1 MLVNAT
7 NFFKHEYVDYASYDN
22 LRKIASCIDGLK
34 NANRKVIHTILD
46 KKIFDLTK
54 VSQLSA
60 KAGEYADYLHGSL
73 DGVVITMAQD
83 YLGTN
88 QVPLLAK
95 KGNFGSRTI
104 QEPSAP
110 RYIFACGSLHLKQW
124 FNALDKGLLIQQT
137 FEGSTIEPK
146 FFVPDLPILLING
159 SKGVSSGFAQN
170 ILSRPLE
177 DIEAIIREFCVT
189 QDFEVLKRIDQ
200 VKPFIGNFQ
209 GKVERD
215 LSKLEAYKWLFTVS
229 YKVDK
234 GMLIIEDIPY
244 GEDLRGFLQV
254 LDKLEEDKKIKSWE
268 DCSTSDQFL
277 FKIKVDKN
285 FNFE

>member
-1 MLVNAT
+1 MTLNAE
-7 NFFKHEYVDYASYDN
+7 NFFKTEYVDFASYDN

-46 KKIFDLTK
+46 KKIYDLTK

-88 QVPLLAK
+88 QIPLLAK

-110 RYIFACGSLHLKQW
+110 RYIFACGSKKLKEW
-124 FNALDKGLLIQQT
+124 FNPLDKGQLIQQT
-137 FEGSTIEPK
+137 FEGIKIEPK
-146 FFVPDLPILLING
+146 FFIPDLPVLLING

-170 ILSRPLE
+170 ILSRSLS
-177 DIEAIIREFCVT
+177 DIEQIIRELCDT
-189 QDFEVLKRIDQ
+189 QDFEVLGKIDHI
-200 VKPFIGNFQ
+200 KPLG
-209 GKVERD
+209 GGR
-215 LSKLEAYKWLFTVS
+215 
-229 YKVDK
+229 
-234 GMLIIEDIPY
+234 
-244 GEDLRGFLQV
+244 
-254 LDKLEEDKKIKSWE
+254 
-268 DCSTSDQFL
+268 
-277 FKIKVDKN
+277 
-285 FNFE
+285 